1 MPGGALLPDRKGP
14 HVNTDALESFAAGR
28 PAKPEWTP
36 PTLEG
41 MDPGD
46 FYGRQVIAFD
56 PSLSGCA
63 GVLLTFGLVWGKPQ
77 LTVLAARKFTT
88 SDHGAGGYEESLRK
102 TLELSHLIED
112 WVLTAAAG
120 YGLSRVEFVH
130 EGPPVGGGSL
140 IRPEATLLGGAA
152 LRFALDRNDLFP
164 ARCQPM
170 VQPQT
175 HKAFI
180 CGPAARKKG
189 FDKKAHH
196 AVLMPLVASW
206 GVQGLDLIT
215 NADLRDALSVAVFQ
229 LSREGVTND

>member
-1 MPGGALLPDRKGP
+1 M
-14 HVNTDALESFAAGR
+14 NTDALESFAVGR
-28 PAKPEWTP
+28 PAKPEWAP
-36 PTLEG
+36 PTPEDW
-41 MDPGD
+41 DPGD
-46 FYGRQVIAFD
+46 YFGRQVIAFD

-77 LTVLAARKFTT
+77 LTVLAAKKFAT

-102 TLELSHLIED
+102 TLELSHLIEE
-112 WVLTAAAG
+112 WVFIAAAG
-120 YGLSRVEFVH
+120 HVPSRIEFVH

-152 LRFALDRNDLFP
+152 LRFTLDRNDQLP
-164 ARCQPM
+164 SRCQPM

-196 AVLMPLVASW
+196 AVLMPLAASW
-206 GVQGLDLIT
+206 GVRGLDLIT
-215 NADLRDALSVAVFQ
+215 NADLRDALSVGVFQ
-229 LSREGVTND
+229 LSREKP